1 MSWYS
6 SRGRWPGRAWGTNV
20 FSMPVAQRNSSGPGP
35 GRRGCC
41 VKPGYLIKI
50 EGRVAQAGAEE
61 IRRIG
66 RIRRIDRIFAS
77 TPPLVQRHPQPS
89 RVLHHF
95 GQSAHDGVARRPG
108 NRRAT
113 QSLQERRP
121 RFRRNHE
128 KSPLLE
134 NTTTKNKAAIDPSTR
149 IFTSVT
155 VENRRCLKR
164 GGCAKKRD

>member
-41 VKPGYLIKI
+41 VKRGYLIKI

-66 RIRRIDRIFAS
+66 RIRRSGRIFAS

-113 QSLQERRP
+113 QSLQGRRP
-121 RFRRNHE
+121 ASEEIMKNPPSW
-128 KSPLLE
+128 K
-134 NTTTKNKAAIDPSTR
+134 NTTTKNKLQSTR
-149 IFTSVT
+149 APGSLLL
-155 VENRRCLKR
+155 RPLKT
-164 GGCAKKRD
+164 DVV